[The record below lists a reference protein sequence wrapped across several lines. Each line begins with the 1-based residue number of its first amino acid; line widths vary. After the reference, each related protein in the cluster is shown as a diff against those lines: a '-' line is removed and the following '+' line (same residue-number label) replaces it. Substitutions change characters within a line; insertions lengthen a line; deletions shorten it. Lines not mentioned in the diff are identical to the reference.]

1 MLPWCKLSTV
11 SCTQQSGNAG
21 PRLIGGQPD
30 PPSTLN
36 HSEIEVKPDSQWV
49 AGIDAGQGT
58 GEARTSE
65 PTARLADV
73 QLLDEYSIRVAD
85 VARRARAS
93 VVHIR
98 SARRERAGQGSGFV
112 FAPDGFVLTNSHV
125 VSGATQLEISFADG
139 NVRRGRLVGD
149 DPGTDLAVLRLEDGN
164 GSALLLADSRDVV
177 AGQIAIAVGN
187 PLGFDFTVTA
197 GIVSALAR
205 TMMGFGGRPIDDV
218 IQTDVPLNP
227 GNSGGPLLDSNGGV
241 IGVNTAMI
249 PSAHGLAFAVASN
262 TANWITSQ
270 LMRYGEVQRAFVG
283 IQGGAVPLPRRW
295 VLRSDWGAR
304 TGMRVD
310 AVSAGAPAGRAGLL
324 AGDIVIAA
332 GAQRIEQVSDLLRL
346 LGREAVGKKLA
357 LKILRPIAGVFRD
370 LELEITPVRAP
381 R

>member
-1 MLPWCKLSTV
+1 M
-11 SCTQQSGNAG
+11 
-21 PRLIGGQPD
+21 
-30 PPSTLN
+30 
-36 HSEIEVKPDSQWV
+36 KPDSQWI
-49 AGIDAGQGT
+49 ADIDAGPGT
-58 GEARTSE
+58 GEARASE
-65 PTARLADV
+65 PVAPLADV
-73 QLLDEYSIRVAD
+73 QLLDQYSIRVAD

-98 SARRERAGQGSGFV
+98 SARGQRAGQGSGFV

-205 TMMGFGGRPIDDV
+205 TMIGFGGRPIDDV
-218 IQTDVPLNP
+218 IQTDVALNP

-241 IGVNTAMI
+241 IGVNTAII

-310 AVSAGAPAGRAGLL
+310 AVSAGAPAERAGLH

-332 GAQRIEQVSDLLRL
+332 GEQRIEQVSDLLRL
-346 LGREAVGKKLA
+346 LGREAVGEKLA